1 MKGTENTW
9 MRKTGLTVK
18 AITLACLIQAIIS
31 GIAFADLHGRVVK
44 VLDGDTIE
52 VLQSTSERSRIRLSG
67 IDAPE
72 KNQAFGQRS
81 RQFLSSR
88 LAQQLVTISGN
99 ETDRYGRLL
108 GTVWLN
114 GQDVNALQ
122 VQNGMA
128 WAYRYQGKAS
138 NSAYLAMEQEAR
150 KQKKGLWTDPDP
162 VEPWK
167 WRTKNR

>member
-1 MKGTENTW
+1 M
-9 MRKTGLTVK
+9 
-18 AITLACLIQAIIS
+18 IIS
-31 GIAFADLHGRVVK
+31 KSAFQSILSGNVFADLHGRVVR

-52 VLQSTSERSRIRLSG
+52 VLQATSERNRIRLSG

-72 KNQAFGQRS
+72 KKQAFGQRS

-88 LAQQLVTISGN
+88 LAQQPVTITGD

-128 WAYRYQGKAS
+128 WAYRYKGKAS
-138 NSAYLAMEQEAR
+138 NPAYLVVEKEAR

-167 WRTKNR
+167 WRMKNR